1 MNELEVKQLVEQL
14 GQFVFNANN
23 WSRIAACAIDDN
35 GVFGGLVKLTGKEIK
50 KELVDATNQVSSIAH
65 KLSIAVGNFGD
76 SKID

>member
-23 WSRIAACAIDDN
+23 WSRIAASAIDDN
-35 GVFGGLVKLTGKEIK
+35 IVVGGLVKLTGKEIK
-50 KELVDATNQVSSIAH
+50 EKLVDATNMVSSIAS

-76 SKID
+76 NH